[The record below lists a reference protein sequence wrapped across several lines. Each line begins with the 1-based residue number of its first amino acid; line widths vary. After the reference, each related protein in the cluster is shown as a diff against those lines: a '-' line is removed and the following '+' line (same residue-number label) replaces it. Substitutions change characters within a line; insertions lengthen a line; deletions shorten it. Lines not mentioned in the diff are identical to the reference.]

1 MSRQKLIHT
10 IASRVPVTRYLD
22 YREYLQAVYLA
33 LKQELE
39 SYSYLSYAE
48 DLGFSKTNVVHLII
62 KGKRPLTGK
71 AADRISSSL
80 DMRANE
86 RKYFEQLVS
95 FQNSHDPIERE
106 VMMQNLLHYKTK
118 DVQSEAS
125 HDQLEFFTEWYNV
138 AIYELAFT
146 PYFNDDPKELAGL
159 LTPRIRPEQARKSLE
174 LLQRLNLL
182 HKDEASGRLVP
193 QRSRVSTGDEIASL
207 AIIRY
212 HQKMIDLGKES
223 LTSVE
228 SSLRDISAI
237 SIAIPEEKLP
247 ELKKEISALRK
258 KLLSMAEQETKP
270 DAVYQVNFQLFP
282 LSRQKARKSS

>member
-1 MSRQKLIHT
+1 MSRPKLIQA

-22 YREYLQAVYLA
+22 YREFLQAVYLA
-33 LKQELE
+33 LKQELGT
-39 SYSYLSYAE
+39 YSYLTYAE
-48 DLGFSKTNVVHLII
+48 DLGFSKTNVIHLII

-71 AADRISSSL
+71 AADRISSAFE
-80 DMRANE
+80 MRANE
-86 RKYFEQLVS
+86 RKYFEQLVD

-106 VMMQNLLHYKTK
+106 KLMQNLLHYKTK
-118 DVQSEAS
+118 EVHSEAS
-125 HDQLEFFTEWYNV
+125 HDQLEFFTEWFNV

-146 PYFNDDPKELAGL
+146 PYFTEEPKDLAAL

-174 LLQRLNLL
+174 LLQRLDLL
-182 HKDEASGRLVP
+182 RKDETSGRLIP
-193 QRSRVSTGDEIASL
+193 TRNRVSTGDEIASL

-223 LTSVE
+223 LTSVDAA
-228 SSLRDISAI
+228 LRDISAI
-237 SIAIPEEKLP
+237 SIAIPEDKLP

-258 KLLSMAEQETKP
+258 KLLGMAEAESHP

-282 LSRQKARKSS
+282 LSRQKIKKS

>member
-1 MSRQKLIHT
+1 
-10 IASRVPVTRYLD
+10 
-22 YREYLQAVYLA
+22 
-33 LKQELE
+33 
-39 SYSYLSYAE
+39 
-48 DLGFSKTNVVHLII
+48 
-62 KGKRPLTGK
+62 
-71 AADRISSSL
+71 
-80 DMRANE
+80 
-86 RKYFEQLVS
+86 
-95 FQNSHDPIERE
+95 
-106 VMMQNLLHYKTK
+106 
-118 DVQSEAS
+118 
-125 HDQLEFFTEWYNV
+125 LEFFTEWYNV

-182 HKDEASGRLVP
+182 HKDESSGRLVP
-193 QRSRVSTGDEIASL
+193 KRSRVSTGDEIASL

-228 SSLRDISAI
+228 ASLRDISAI

-258 KLLSMAEQETKP
+258 KLLSMAEQETNP